1 MMGSAEIRDKFL
13 DFFKSKLNKP
23 LTPAKAK
30 VVFGK
35 PDRDIGSGLMI
46 FEYDLDDGSKI
57 HLGFPGDV
65 AILYARHVTKD
76 GKTVDLL
83 LK

>member
-1 MMGSAEIRDKFL
+1 MWAVIAIGDGFDDAQVGAIE
-13 DFFKSKLNKP
+13 
-23 LTPAKAK
+23 
-30 VVFGK
+30 
-35 PDRDIGSGLMI
+35 IGSGLKI

-57 HLGFPGDV
+57 RLGFPGDV
-65 AILYARHVTKD
+65 AIVYARHVTKD